1 MFSKLAEW
9 CGGCA
14 LKFFCQSCLPNLSRF
29 SGFLTLLLLSYQV
42 YFHVV
47 QFPIPT
53 PFTFDICDDHSR
65 NAQCPEELPPEG
77 VPDEAVDGEVGRGVE
92 HHERVRDVGHH
103 LAPVRRQVRPV
114 RLVRGAPGAGEE
126 ERNAL
131 SMLCIGQTQGFS
143 GQMIWKIQGCTIRA
157 FPGSVKLGERVA
169 FCLPNADKR
178 T

>member
-14 LKFFCQSCLPNLSRF
+14 LKFFCQSCLPILSRF

-77 VPDEAVDGEVGRGVE
+77 VADEAVDGEVGRGVE

-126 ERNAL
+126 EECTQYAMYKTDARILRTDDMENAGL
-131 SMLCIGQTQGFS
+131 HYKS
-143 GQMIWKIQGCTIRA
+143 
-157 FPGSVKLGERVA
+157 
-169 FCLPNADKR
+169 LPR
-178 T
+178 